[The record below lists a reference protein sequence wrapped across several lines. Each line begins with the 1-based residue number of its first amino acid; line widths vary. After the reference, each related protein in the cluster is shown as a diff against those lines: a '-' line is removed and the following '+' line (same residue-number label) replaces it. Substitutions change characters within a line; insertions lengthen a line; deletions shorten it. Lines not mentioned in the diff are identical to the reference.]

1 MSSVTGH
8 VIILTGPPGAG
19 KSTLAAKLAR
29 CSSKGVHLHTDDF
42 WHFIVSGA
50 IPPYEPASDAQ
61 NQTVMDV
68 IAGAAYTYALG
79 GFTTVI
85 DGIVGPWMLDHFRT
99 RAAQH
104 PELAVHYIVLRPQR
118 DITLQRA
125 QARTAPNALIDE
137 GPILSMWDQFSDLA
151 ELESHALDT
160 SDERK
165 SAAPNG
171 WQKPSVAAVSGCL
184 LRREPTALVT
194 SVRSWITEG
203 WFWRRCR
210 IDRSDEVEAGTERV
224 RDHVRGPDHPE

>member
-42 WHFIVSGA
+42 WHYIVSGA
-50 IPPYEPASDAQ
+50 IPPYDPASGAQ

-104 PELAVHYIVLRPQR
+104 PELAVHYVVLRPQR

-137 GPILSMWDQFSDLA
+137 GPILAMWDQFSDLG
-151 ELESHALDT
+151 ELDNHVLDT
-160 SDERK
+160 SGEAEEH
-165 SAAPNG
+165 SARR
-171 WQKPSVAAVSGCL
+171 VAEAISGGRFRL
-184 LRREPTALVT
+184 FAE
-194 SVRSWITEG
+194 
-203 WFWRRCR
+203 
-210 IDRSDEVEAGTERV
+210 
-224 RDHVRGPDHPE
+224 

>member
-1 MSSVTGH
+1 MTGH

-29 CSSKGVHLHTDDF
+29 CSSKA
-42 WHFIVSGA
+42 FICTRTTSGTSSSRVRY
-50 IPPYEPASDAQ
+50 PHEPASDAQ

-160 SDERK
+160 SDEPEER
-165 SAAPNG
+165 SAQRVAEAISGRRFRLFAAP
-171 WQKPSVAAVSGCL
+171 
-184 LRREPTALVT
+184 
-194 SVRSWITEG
+194 
-203 WFWRRCR
+203 
-210 IDRSDEVEAGTERV
+210 
-224 RDHVRGPDHPE
+224 